1 MDFSF
6 QIITQEQ
13 AEHIAYTWKYD
24 GEYAFYDLTADK
36 EDLAEFLDENQ
47 RGNST
52 YAVLQEGE
60 MIGFYTFNTLNES
73 TIDIGLGMHP
83 NLTGKGNGEAFT
95 RAGVDFS
102 IERYS
107 PETLTL
113 SVAAFNNRAIKV
125 YKKVGFVPMETF
137 IQETNGARYEFMKM
151 RYPLYKQRI
160 GRA

>member
-1 MDFSF
+1 MDFDF

-13 AEHIAYTWKYD
+13 AEGIAYNWKYD
-24 GEYAFYDLTADK
+24 GEYAFYDLTADE
-36 EDLAEFLDENQ
+36 EDLAEFLDGDQ

-52 YAVLQEGE
+52 YAVLDQGE
-60 MIGFYTFNTLNES
+60 MIGFYTFNELNES

-83 NLTGKGNGEAFT
+83 NLTGKGKGEAFT

-102 IERYS
+102 IARYA

-125 YKKVGFVPMETF
+125 YKKVGFVPIGAF
-137 IQETNGARYEFMKM
+137 IQETNGSRYEFIKM
-151 RYPLYKQRI
+151 SYPLSKQRI

>member
-13 AEHIAYTWKYD
+13 AEHIAYNWKYD
-24 GEYAFYDLTADK
+24 REYAFYDLTADE
-36 EDLAEFLDENQ
+36 EDLAEFLDGDQ

-52 YAVLQEGE
+52 YAVLHQGE
-60 MIGFYTFNTLNES
+60 MIGFFTYTELNES

-83 NLTGKGNGEAFT
+83 NLTGKGKGEEFT
-95 RAGVDFS
+95 WAGVDFS
-102 IERYS
+102 IARYA

-125 YKKVGFVPMETF
+125 YKKVGFVPIGTF
-137 IQETNGARYEFMKM
+137 IQETNGSRYEFMKM
-151 RYPLYKQRI
+151 SYSLNMQRI